1 MTEAVAWARQ
11 AYAMAPWHS
20 HPPAV
25 LAGLLV
31 QSGERPEAEALLATL
46 PPQDSYGVPTT
57 MTFFHL
63 LSGELDS
70 AADWSEK
77 AIEQRDPRLVLGLQ
91 QPMAAAFRAHPR
103 GEAILRKMN
112 LLSV

>member
-1 MTEAVAWARQ
+1 
-11 AYAMAPWHS
+11 
-20 HPPAV
+20 
-25 LAGLLV
+25 
-31 QSGERPEAEALLATL
+31 
-46 PPQDSYGVPTT
+46 

-91 QPMAAAFRAHPR
+91 QPMAAKFRAHPR

-112 LLSV
+112 LLHV